1 MSVISKTEGGKMKIL
16 VPVDGS
22 QNSMEAVKVALKYAK
37 ATKTD
42 IYLMTVTPFV
52 SGFDLEIS
60 AKEMDSLNE
69 SMKRRGEEVL
79 AKAQGI
85 LTAEGVT
92 AKTVLASSISAAD
105 DIVSFAEKEK
115 VDLVIIGSR
124 GLGSAAT
131 RFIMGSVASKVVSH
145 APCNVYVVKTAI

>member
-1 MSVISKTEGGKMKIL
+1 MKIL

-42 IYLMTVTPFV
+42 IYLMTVTPFI
-52 SGFDLEIS
+52 SGLDLEIS
-60 AKEMDSLNE
+60 AGAMDSLNE
-69 SMKRRGEEVL
+69 SMKSRGEEVL
-79 AKAQGI
+79 KKAQDI
-85 LTAEGVT
+85 LTTEGVS
-92 AKTVLASSISAAD
+92 AKTILSSSISAAD

-115 VDLVIIGSR
+115 VDLIIIGSR
-124 GLGSAAT
+124 GLGGKAT
-131 RFIMGSVASKVVSH
+131 RFIMGSVASKVVGH